1 MTPLFKIGILLAC
14 GLLAAPLHARPSLVV
29 TLSSLGD
36 RIRSQNPDL
45 AAARFR
51 VNEAVARASGAGRLA
66 NPDLETSFEHN
77 SSFREGRLEIGFSQR
92 FPVTDRLRLEKEF
105 SSTNLRA
112 AEAEI
117 RDVERRL
124 VAEAR
129 GLALKVLVNHQR
141 RGLMLKQ
148 SGLARGFAD
157 FLTESSTRGESSL
170 IDASE
175 AKLDAAS
182 LEIGIRRID
191 AETAALIGALKPLL
205 GMQAGEGLTIG
216 GALPAVSLPADGG
229 DPTARPDLQ
238 RARLDAGAAAQEVGI
253 EQSRRYEDVEGGIF
267 AAAERS
273 EDVPAG
279 YDNEAIIG
287 FRFKIPLPLWNDNS
301 PAIAAA
307 SARQQRVE
315 AEAVAL
321 ARNIRLEAETAR
333 AEMLQ
338 WSGILREIDQSLLPL
353 AENQFSLAETA
364 WRDGQGT
371 LQAVLLA
378 RTRHLALANS
388 RLDALL
394 EFHLARNRH
403 LAALGSI

>member
-1 MTPLFKIGILLAC
+1 MISLLKICALLAC

-45 AAARFR
+45 
-51 VNEAVARASGAGRLA
+51 
-66 NPDLETSFEHN
+66 
-77 SSFREGRLEIGFSQR
+77 
-92 FPVTDRLRLEKEF
+92 
-105 SSTNLRA
+105 
-112 AEAEI
+112 
-117 RDVERRL
+117 
-124 VAEAR
+124 
-129 GLALKVLVNHQR
+129 
-141 RGLMLKQ
+141 
-148 SGLARGFAD
+148 
-157 FLTESSTRGESSL
+157 
-170 IDASE
+170 
-175 AKLDAAS
+175 
-182 LEIGIRRID
+182 
-191 AETAALIGALKPLL
+191 
-205 GMQAGEGLTIG
+205 
-216 GALPAVSLPADGG
+216 
-229 DPTARPDLQ
+229 
-238 RARLDAGAAAQEVGI
+238 AAAQEVGI

-321 ARNIRLEAETAR
+321 ARNIRLEAEAAR

-371 LQAVLLA
+371 LQAMLLA

-403 LAALGSI
+403 LAALDSL